1 MSGQEASETYMRALL
16 DFNVSARH
24 AWKALHDAETI
35 EKTAGDGRR
44 EQTEQRRHQVD
55 DSLRRASEARD
66 LVLEVQDR
74 CGAGEV
80 PRQIASAGLTF
91 PDWET
96 ASDNL
101 NASTSRLEQAETELR
116 DTEKELLRWHEE
128 RGKRARTLVWF
139 AAGAMGVVV
148 LLVFILDL
156 ASRFALFSAPTILL
170 MILGAVLV
178 AGAGGTAAVLL
189 KHPQVTEG
197 PPLRTTVNFAG
208 LAKLCMQVGGPAFV
222 VILVI
227 RVLLGIVLTI
237 AGWLS

>member
-1 MSGQEASETYMRALL
+1 MSGTEANEAYLRSLL
-16 DFNVSARH
+16 AFNASSRQ

-35 EKTAGDGRR
+35 ETTALEGRR

-66 LVLEVQDR
+66 LVLQVQDR
-74 CGAGEV
+74 SGAGEV

-91 PDWET
+91 PNWET

-101 NASTSRLEQAETELR
+101 NACTSRLEQAETELR
-116 DTEKELLRWHEE
+116 DSEKSLNLWHEE
-128 RGKRARTLVWF
+128 RGRRAKTLVWF

-156 ASRFALFSAPTILL
+156 ASRFAFFSAPTILF

-178 AGAGGTAAVLL
+178 AAAGGTAAVLL

-197 PPLRTTVNFAG
+197 PPLRTSVEFAG
-208 LAKLCMQVGGPAFV
+208 LAKLCLQVGGPAFV
-222 VILVI
+222 GILVV
-227 RVLLGIVLTI
+227 RVVLGVVLTI
-237 AGWLS
+237 AGFLG